1 LAFAEAKFW
10 ESVEYQ
16 APSWFEA
23 YVKPYQIPSAGH
35 LINGNVLC
43 ASVLVKY
50 SVRVLFTSGRCCGD
64 WGIMSIIYR
73 IYTTGSV

>member
-23 YVKPYQIPSAGH
+23 YVKPYQIPSAG
-35 LINGNVLC
+35 LINGSVLC

-50 SVRVLFTSGRCCGD
+50 FVRVDGVVVIGA
-64 WGIMSIIYR
+64 
-73 IYTTGSV
+73 